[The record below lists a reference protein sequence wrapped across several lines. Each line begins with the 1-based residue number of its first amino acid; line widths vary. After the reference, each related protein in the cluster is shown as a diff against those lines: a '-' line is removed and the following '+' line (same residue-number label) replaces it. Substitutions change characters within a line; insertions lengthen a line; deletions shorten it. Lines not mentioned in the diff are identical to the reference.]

1 MNTLNRLTLLPALL
15 WRVLMSASS
24 IALLLTLFIANEGYA
39 QGFSN
44 RLERIGHSS
53 LPGNKI
59 QVTLEFANTLGTIP
73 PSFSTDNPARVV
85 LDFPGVSLGLMDR
98 SVTVGVGA
106 VQQVRAVE
114 TNNRVRVVLNLL
126 RMAPFNIDTVG
137 NKVFI
142 SVDSISGLPV
152 SQSSGRDPLSTV
164 TQQSASS
171 ADAAYYPSATAN
183 RTAYNPTPSTS
194 NAPIPLGG
202 STAMPAGPAIAA
214 IDFRR
219 NDDGAGWVVVELTD
233 PDIVVN
239 MNRGRR
245 DRDVELVFQ
254 NTALPDSLDRR
265 LDVTDFAT
273 PVNAIDTFMQGANT
287 KMLVT
292 MREGVQF
299 EHFSNRT
306 GREYIIKINEKVLD
320 ESQDSGRGLRRKD
333 PVYTGRNV
341 NFNFQDI
348 QVRSA
353 LNLLLS
359 PEVSG
364 ETFNV
369 VVTDDVNQ
377 GDKLSLRLQNV
388 PWDQALDIIL
398 EAKGLAKR
406 QFGDNVIIIDTQK
419 NIDAREK
426 EELQAQKEIKEL
438 EPVRTQYIQINYAKA
453 EDIATLLQ
461 SNVSG
466 SDRAQRF
473 ISENG
478 SLSVD
483 ERTNTLI
490 IQETASKL
498 EEIRELVEAIDT
510 PARQVLI
517 ESRVVIAEDNF
528 AKELGVKFGYS
539 LNQDLV
545 DDNGIIIGGKMQGDT
560 VYSNGTSFT
569 TSNTTAYDNEN
580 SNGEENFIVSLPT
593 ADPSAA
599 LGLAL
604 GKVGSYLLQ
613 LELSA
618 SQTEGTTEILAT
630 PKVITANQRQAVI
643 LQGERIPYRTVSNGG
658 TQTEFQDAVL
668 KLDVTPQITP
678 DDRIIMDL
686 VVSSDEMGN
695 AVLST
700 GEPSIS
706 KREVQTQVLVDNG
719 ETVVLGGVYQQSRL
733 NEVQRVPFFSELPL
747 VGNLFK
753 STSNDTR
760 KRELLIFVTPKIIRE
775 SS

>member
-15 WRVLMSASS
+15 WRVVMSANSMV
-24 IALLLTLFIANEGYA
+24 LLLTLFIANEGYA
-39 QGFSN
+39 QGFGN

-59 QVTLEFANTLGTIP
+59 QVTLEFANTLSTVP

-85 LDFPGVSLGLMDR
+85 LDFPGTALGLLDR
-98 SVTVGVGA
+98 SVSVGVGA

-126 RMAPFNIDTVG
+126 RMAPFDIETVG

-142 SVDSISGLPV
+142 SVDSITGLPTT
-152 SQSSGRDPLSTV
+152 QSSGRDPLSMV
-164 TQQSASS
+164 TQQNASIDTG
-171 ADAAYYPSATAN
+171 ANYYPPATADQM
-183 RTAYNPTPSTS
+183 AYSPSPTVSTI
-194 NAPIPLGG
+194 PIPLGD
-202 STAMPAGPAIAA
+202 TQAMPAGPAITS

-219 NDDGAGWVVVELTD
+219 NDDGAGWVIVELTD
-233 PDIVVN
+233 PDIVVS

-245 DRDVELVFQ
+245 DRDIELVFQ

-273 PVNAIDTFMQGANT
+273 PVNAIDTFTQGAAT
-287 KMLVT
+287 KMLVS
-292 MREGVQF
+292 MREEMQYEF
-299 EHFSNRT
+299 FSERA
-306 GREYIIKINEKVLD
+306 GRQYTVKINEKPP
-320 ESQDSGRGLRRKD
+320 EAEDSGRGLRRKD

-377 GDKLSLRLQNV
+377 ADKLSLRLQNV

-419 NIDAREK
+419 NLDEREK
-426 EELQAQKEIKEL
+426 SELQAQKEIKDL

-453 EDIATLLQ
+453 GDIATLLQ
-461 SNVSG
+461 SNVAG
-466 SDRAQRF
+466 TDRAQRF
-473 ISENG
+473 ISDQG
-478 SLSVD
+478 SISVD

-510 PARQVLI
+510 PSRQVLI

-528 AKELGVKFGYS
+528 ARELGVKFGYS
-539 LNQDLV
+539 LNQDLGSN
-545 DDNGIIIGGKMQGDT
+545 NGVVIGGKMQGDT
-560 VYSNGTSFT
+560 VYSGGTGFT
-569 TSNTTAYDNEN
+569 TGNTTAYDNEN
-580 SNGEENFIVSLPT
+580 QDGEENFIVSLPVG
-593 ADPSAA
+593 DPNAA

-613 LELSA
+613 LELAA

-643 LQGERIPYRTVSNGG
+643 LQGARIPYRTVSNGG

-719 ETVVLGGVYQQSRL
+719 ETVVLGGVYQQSRI
-733 NEVQRVPFFSELPL
+733 NEVTRIPFFSDLPI

-753 STSNDTR
+753 STSNNNS